1 MTDIPVISLIQA
13 EQQDE
18 VRISA
23 EIFRAYT
30 ETGFLVVRD
39 HGIDRKVFDDAYELA
54 HDFFRKA
61 PENAC
66 VYVGR
71 KGGPAKCTAK
81 SGVGRLVLDG
91 SEPLPFPA
99 DKRGIAL
106 RDALKTY
113 YAACRTVADRV
124 TGMLT
129 VALGLGE
136 FVDDALL
143 TLFTKDGP
151 GLQLCDPAGD
161 WIDVDVPRRDWFIVS
176 TGHLKVR
183 WSHKA
188 HVSAWWAGEGDRSR
202 QPIALF
208 KPAHDAAVIEWFPK
222 YTQVRPAAYEPA
234 RYEDFSP
241 ERLNAFFGR
250 EEVRS

>member
-1 MTDIPVISLIQA
+1 MTDIPVISLAQV

-18 VRISA
+18 ARICA
-23 EIFRAYT
+23 EIFRACT

-54 HDFFRKA
+54 HDFFRQA

-66 VYVGR
+66 VYAGG
-71 KGGPAKCTAK
+71 KGGPAGCTDKA
-81 SGVGRLVLDG
+81 GVGRLVLDG

-113 YAACRTVADRV
+113 FAACRTVADRV

-161 WIDVDVPRRDWFIVS
+161 WIDVDVPERDWFVVS
-176 TGHLKVR
+176 TGQFEMR
-183 WSHKA
+183 WSHEA
-188 HVSAWWAGEGDRSR
+188 RVSPRWAGEGNRSG
-202 QPIALF
+202 QSIALF

-234 RYEDFSP
+234 RHDDFSP
-241 ERLNAFFGR
+241 ERLNAFFGS